1 LDEGD
6 EPEIDIVSRFS
17 VSQLD
22 FIIADL
28 MVFYKGAVTYS
39 DFMCMPIDEILQ
51 LQYFA
56 HNINKEVE
64 RRNKQASKG
73 L

>member
-39 DFMCMPIDEILQ
+39 EFMSMPIDEILQ